1 MSMNIRAYALGIE
14 SYEDNR
20 TTISMEEEAILVE
33 GAAQDLADA
42 QQTQAEVGRVEDI
55 VDGLE
60 DMAAI
65 ADQIETATPADV
77 AMVDTAQRIALAGSD
92 VDSEEITPSIESY
105 IGRTISTEGI
115 KELASKLWDSLKRAL
130 KKVWAK
136 IEGFFYK
143 VFGTLPN
150 IRKSLESLKK
160 RAAEQ
165 SGKTIKESKTEL
177 GGEVNAVARN
187 WVAPK
192 KGKELV
198 EGFKSLNGILTY
210 AFNKHHTQTGK
221 VGEALADAL
230 TDYDFDK
237 ADESLTRVVKAI
249 ADTCDEKESVKGFS
263 LSNVTG
269 DKRFTAGDAKKT
281 EDLFGNKAVYQV
293 GGKKIA
299 EVLGSDKASSLKN
312 AEMVR
317 AIRTDVMMSADK
329 EKDALTSASFET
341 MTVGD
346 VEEVASQ
353 CVEVL
358 DLVEEYQRGKSKKE
372 AAKARDRMEVATDK
386 LQAASKKRDDMSAAD
401 ISYYRSAMNFNSWF
415 LQTATQPNAALCSLA
430 LAAVR
435 SSVVICNKSLSN
447 YAA

>member
-20 TTISMEEEAILVE
+20 TVISMEEEAILVE

-42 QQTQAEVGRVEDI
+42 QTTQAEVGRVEDI

-65 ADQIETATPADV
+65 ADQIETATPGDV

-105 IGRTISTEGI
+105 VGRTISTEGI

-136 IEGFFYK
+136 IESFFYK

-150 IRKSLESLKK
+150 MRKSLEALKK

-165 SGKTIKESKTEL
+165 SGKTIKEGKTEL

-192 KGKELV
+192 KGKDLID
-198 EGFKSLNGILTY
+198 GFKTLNGILTY
-210 AFNKHHTQTGK
+210 GFNKHHLKTGE
-221 VGEALADAL
+221 VGGALADSL
-230 TDYDFDK
+230 NDYDFDK
-237 ADESLTRVVKAI
+237 SDESLGKIIAAI
-249 ADTCDEKESVKGFS
+249 SGCIEEKEDTKGFV

-293 GGKKIA
+293 GGKKFA
-299 EVLGSDKASSLKN
+299 EALVSSKASSLKG
-312 AEMVR
+312 AELIR
-317 AIRTDVMMSADK
+317 AFRLDVMMSADK
-329 EKDALTSASFET
+329 DKDALTSGSIDTLIVAE
-341 MTVGD
+341 
-346 VEEVASQ
+346 VEEIATQ
-353 CVEVL
+353 CIEVL
-358 DLVEEYQRGKSKKE
+358 DLVEEYQRGKAKKE
-372 AAKARDRMEVATDK
+372 ATKARERMETATDK
-386 LQAASKKRDDMSAAD
+386 LQAASKKREDMSAAD
-401 ISYYRSAMNFNSWF
+401 IAYYRSAMNFNSWF

-435 SSVVICNKSLSN
+435 ASVVICNKSLSN
-447 YAA
+447 YSA